1 MRRHS
6 FCKQSFIAITTMKT
20 VITNS
25 EIQLRANEELLG
37 KIVFEL
43 SSNTLSIL
51 HTYAYQRGRG
61 IGTQLMQQATRWAQ
75 EKGYTIDPICSFAK
89 KYLEK

>member
-1 MRRHS
+1 
-6 FCKQSFIAITTMKT
+6 MKT
-20 VITNS
+20 IITNT
-25 EIQLRANEELLG
+25 EIQLLEGDELLG

-43 SSNTLSIL
+43 DGNHLSIL
-51 HTYAYQRGRG
+51 HTYAYQSGRG

>member
-1 MRRHS
+1 
-6 FCKQSFIAITTMKT
+6 MKT
-20 VITNS
+20 IITNT
-25 EIQLRANEELLG
+25 EIQLWEGDELLG

-43 SSNTLSIL
+43 DGNHLSIL
-51 HTYAYQRGRG
+51 HTYAYQSGRG

>member
-1 MRRHS
+1 
-6 FCKQSFIAITTMKT
+6 MKT

-25 EIQLRANEELLG
+25 EIQLWENEELLG

-51 HTYAYQRGRG
+51 HTYAYQSGRG
-61 IGTQLMQQATRWAQ
+61 IGTQLMQHATRWAQ

>member
-1 MRRHS
+1 
-6 FCKQSFIAITTMKT
+6 
-20 VITNS
+20 
-25 EIQLRANEELLG
+25 
-37 KIVFEL
+37 VFEL

-51 HTYAYQRGRG
+51 HTYAYQSGRG

-89 KYLEK
+89 KYLDK

>member
-1 MRRHS
+1 
-6 FCKQSFIAITTMKT
+6 MKT
-20 VITNS
+20 IITNT
-25 EIQLRANEELLG
+25 EIQLWEGDELLG

-51 HTYAYQRGRG
+51 HTYAYQSGRG
-61 IGTQLMQQATRWAQ
+61 IGTQLMHEATQWAQ

>member
-1 MRRHS
+1 
-6 FCKQSFIAITTMKT
+6 MKT

-25 EIQLRANEELLG
+25 EIQLWANEELLG

-61 IGTQLMQQATRWAQ
+61 IGTQLMQQATRWTQ

>member
-1 MRRHS
+1 
-6 FCKQSFIAITTMKT
+6 MKT

-25 EIQLRANEELLG
+25 EIQLWENEELLG

-51 HTYAYQRGRG
+51 HTYAYQSGCG

-89 KYLEK
+89 KYLDK